1 MFEKIGVATLDTK
14 LEVTQSFTFCGS
26 FRQRTITDK
35 GFLSI
40 YGKDEKI
47 WLSLSFWTYGS
58 GEIKMWFF
66 LLGDWHYIAPL
77 EIYTLSIWNHICIEV
92 DTNKREILVILNG
105 LPVILRNTSLGINTP
120 EDLRGK
126 VKIGFTEDENGLRP
140 YEGKV
145 ANLILINDK
154 IPSLENIAD
163 NLCEYA
169 DNNDKD
175 LSWNVTGNVKLISEE
190 DLEIC
195 NKNETY
201 VLAIKAQMAF
211 DGALKT
217 CLNKLSGDMPLPNT
231 SHEMNHLL
239 SFFKEEHCKFVWS
252 PLSDEE
258 VEGKFKSV
266 IDGEVATFLPWTP
279 SNPNGGRNHNN
290 VVMQWSYNKA
300 GYNDMGKTDTY
311 YCVYCYM
318 KLSATFLLRGVCKH
332 TYFGK

>member
-1 MFEKIGVATLDTK
+1 M
-14 LEVTQSFTFCGS
+14 
-26 FRQRTITDK
+26 R
-35 GFLSI
+35 
-40 YGKDEKI
+40 
-47 WLSLSFWTYGS
+47 
-58 GEIKMWFF
+58 
-66 LLGDWHYIAPL
+66 
-77 EIYTLSIWNHICIEV
+77 
-92 DTNKREILVILNG
+92 
-105 LPVILRNTSLGINTP
+105 
-120 EDLRGK
+120 
-126 VKIGFTEDENGLRP
+126 FTEDENGLRP

-163 NLCEYA
+163 NLCEYV

-201 VLAIKAQMAF
+201 VVAIEAQMAF
-211 DGALKT
+211 EGALKT
-217 CLNKLSGDMPLPNT
+217 CLNKLSGGMPLPNT